1 MAGNLNQLMAIEI
14 ETGVSA
20 NYDYVTT
27 RGFEIVDLI
36 GCTNITDVLGPTNTA
51 QTNIGGLGFVA
62 LSAALA
68 TDTIDDIEY
77 AGTLV
82 GAQATMG
89 AGDTLR
95 MVVAN
100 SVTAL
105 QANIYAWVIPTSW
118 IAG

>member
-14 ETGVSA
+14 ETGVTA

-36 GCTNITDVLGPTNTA
+36 GCTNVSDAGVTNTA

-77 AGTLV
+77 AATLV

-105 QANIYAWVIPTSW
+105 QANIYAWVIPTTW